1 MTKEERL
8 KLENELLLTKSKA
21 QMINYYLDELDELR
35 KQQEIIDK
43 IKLIIKGTFYGGNE
57 EYYIGRMK
65 EILQILENKGD

>member
-8 KLENELLLTKSKA
+8 KLEIELLLTKSKA
-21 QMINYYLDELDELR
+21 QMINFYLDELDELR

-43 IKLIIKGTFYGGNE
+43 IKLIIKGTSYGGNE

>member
-8 KLENELLLTKSKA
+8 KLEIELLLTKSKA
-21 QMINYYLDELDELR
+21 QMINFYLDELDELR

-43 IKLIIKGTFYGGNE
+43 IKLIIKGTSYGENE